1 MKKSKILLLTLTSL
15 FVASCVH
22 DSVDVTGDANE
33 VVAESKIIN
42 TSESAIA
49 GELIIYVD
57 EESASMLEGAKVATR
72 SGVTSLDM
80 LAEELGATDIAPVF
94 NMSINAELKRELN
107 MHRWY
112 TVKFPAD
119 RDLEMAAKSL
129 SAIKEIERVQ
139 FSTRAVIPQEKMIP
153 VNIADFAQTRSEE
166 LPFDDPNLAQQ
177 WHYNNDGTVDFPN
190 AKAGADIN
198 LFSAWKHTAGRNDV
212 IVAVVDEGVC
222 YTHEDLAANMWV
234 NKGEVA
240 DNGID
245 DDGNGYIDDI
255 HGYNFA
261 DGGKITWNKAKD
273 SGHGTHVAG
282 TVAAVNNNG
291 IGVCGVAGG
300 TGKGDGVRIMSCQ
313 IMSNGD
319 SASPATTAKAVEYA
333 ADKGAC
339 VLQNSWGFKAGAIGN
354 DYMFETGQTS
364 VEKKAFEY
372 FMKKKN
378 CEALDGGIVIFAA
391 GNDTKSVAGYPAAWN
406 KLIAVTAIAPDG
418 LPTHYTC
425 YDRGCNVAAPGG
437 EYGPQVSTPGC
448 VLSTIP
454 PDVSGAKG
462 AKYGL
467 YQGTSMACPHVSGIA
482 ALAISYALD
491 NGIKMS
497 LPELKDIIVS
507 SVRNLNDFMDT
518 NFKTN
523 YDPYSTGSQINLA
536 SYKNKMGTGL
546 IDAERVLMAVRGTTC
561 IPVPVG
567 EQFTLD
573 ISKYIGDGKG
583 SIKMLQTQI
592 PNDVI
597 ETLGIEGLKF
607 TAGKYMMTCT
617 KPGTALV
624 KLKYVAGGTV
634 VGGGQ
639 IVGGME
645 TEQEFAI
652 IARPGY
658 TIDQGTLTP
667 NNPGGWL

>member
-1 MKKSKILLLTLTSL
+1 MKKSKILLLAFTSL

-22 DSVDVTGDANE
+22 DSVDVAGDANE

-129 SAIKEIERVQ
+129 SAVKEIERVQ
-139 FSTRAVIPQEKMIP
+139 FSTRAEIPQEQMIP

-166 LPFDDPNLAQQ
+166 LPFDDPSLAQQ

-222 YTHEDLAANMWV
+222 YTHEDLDANMWV

-261 DGGKITWNKAKD
+261 DGGKITWNKAND
-273 SGHGTHVAG
+273 TGHGTHVAG

-313 IMSNGD
+313 IMSKGD
-319 SASPATTAKAVEYA
+319 SAGPATTAEAIEYA
-333 ADKGAC
+333 ADNGAC

-354 DYMFETGQTS
+354 DSAFENGQTG
-364 VEKKAFEY
+364 VETKAFEY

-437 EYGPQVSTPGC
+437 EYGPQMSTPGC

-454 PDVSGAKG
+454 PDVTGAKG

-507 SVRNLNDFMDT
+507 SVRNLNDFMDS
-518 NFKTN
+518 NFKPN

-592 PNDVI
+592 PNDVV
-597 ETLGIEGLKF
+597 ETLGIEDLKF
-607 TAGKYMMTCT
+607 TAGKFMMTCT

-658 TIDQGTLTP
+658 TIDPGTLTP